1 MDKEQFTE
9 VLGLAESYTTSA
21 EKVIAK
27 GKLLQTGKH
36 KNTKGK
42 VFYFGGADYLT
53 SVNKEYEELQ
63 AKVPNIKLKDDGQ
76 ALELKMHPLDEI
88 IKEEANL

>member
-1 MDKEQFTE
+1 M
-9 VLGLAESYTTSA
+9 
-21 EKVIAK
+21 
-27 GKLLQTGKH
+27 QTGKH

-42 VFYFGGADYLT
+42 VFYFGGVDYLA

-76 ALELKMHPLDEI
+76 ALELKMRPLDEF